1 MHLEGTDPVDA
12 LDWHSSPDEDHLY
25 DLTKRLQEE
34 IARDFCQTF
43 AMHCVALRAGH
54 IVDGRRQID
63 PSGRPLAELDHCRG
77 GWVCRGDLARAVV
90 GAVEADA
97 AGYSAYHVVGARMG
111 SERFGTDRAE
121 RALGFRCET
130 DFSQYE

>member
-1 MHLEGTDPVDA
+1 
-12 LDWHSSPDEDHLY
+12 
-25 DLTKRLQEE
+25 
-34 IARDFCQTF
+34 
-43 AMHCVALRAGH
+43 MHCVALRAGH

-121 RALGFRCET
+121 SALKRFHNLLCSRATPKWSCET
-130 DFSQYE
+130 AS